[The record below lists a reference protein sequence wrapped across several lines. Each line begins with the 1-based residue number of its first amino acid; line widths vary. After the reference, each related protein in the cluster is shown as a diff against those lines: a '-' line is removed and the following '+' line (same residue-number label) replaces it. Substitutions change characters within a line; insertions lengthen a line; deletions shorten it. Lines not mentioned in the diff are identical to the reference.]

1 MATKPLFLVLA
12 LSALPSLA
20 SAASE
25 GMGRVDQASLMI
37 LAGPVLTTF
46 ATMGTTSHPIEML
59 ESAKGDAL
67 AFISSD
73 GNIRGAR
80 FELAVRTYHAS
91 YPAPHMRDM
100 QLAQAIAVIETH
112 PPEGR

>member
-59 ESAKGDAL
+59 ESAKGMPWR
-67 AFISSD
+67 SS
-73 GNIRGAR
+73 AR
-80 FELAVRTYHAS
+80 TGIFVAHGLNS
-91 YPAPHMRDM
+91 P
-100 QLAQAIAVIETH
+100 
-112 PPEGR
+112 

>member
-1 MATKPLFLVLA
+1 MTIKPLLLALA

-25 GMGRVDQASLMI
+25 GLGKVDQASLMV
-37 LAGPVLTTF
+37 LAGPVLTSF
-46 ATMGTTSHPIEML
+46 ATLGTTSHPLDML
-59 ESAKGDAL
+59 ELAKGDAL
-67 AFISSD
+67 AFIGSD

-80 FELAVRTYHAS
+80 FELAVRTYHTS
-91 YPAPHMRDM
+91 YPAPHMSDM
-100 QLAQAIAVIETH
+100 QLAQAIAVTEAH